1 MSDPAKP
8 SKFGLIARAG
18 VFALIGILGLT
29 LFPPLMMP
37 VAGYVVA
44 AALGTFAAAALA
56 NALVLRIY
64 ERGRLADIGLGW
76 TAASRR
82 NLALGLLGGLAG
94 GVLATLA
101 PLAAGLAHYETS
113 GDGHTHW
120 PGMLFLSIVLLFGA
134 VGEEMMFRGYAFQI
148 LALAI
153 GEYATVLPMG
163 VLFGLAHMNN
173 LHITGLAILN
183 TVLWGVLLGVAYLRS
198 RDLWL
203 PIGLHFGW
211 NWALPLLGVNLSGF
225 TMEVTGRALHPDESP
240 LWTGGAYGPEGGL
253 FTTIMVAALFAAVLR
268 APVARQKSFLLDG
281 HSDDE

>member
-1 MSDPAKP
+1 MSEPAKP
-8 SKFGLIARAG
+8 WKFGLIARAG

-37 VAGYVVA
+37 VAGYMVA

-56 NALVLRIY
+56 SALVLRIY
-64 ERGRLADIGLGW
+64 ERGRLSDIGLGW
-76 TAASRR
+76 TRGSGR
-82 NLALGLLGGLAG
+82 NLGLGLLGGLAA
-94 GVLATLA
+94 GVLAALA
-101 PLAAGLAHYETS
+101 PLAAGLAHYEAS
-113 GDGHTHW
+113 GDGHAHW

-134 VGEEMMFRGYAFQI
+134 VGEEMLFRGYAFQI

-163 VLFGLAHMNN
+163 VLFGLAHANN
-173 LHITGLAILN
+173 LHITGLAIVN
-183 TVLWGVLLGVAYLRS
+183 TIAWGVLLGTAYLRS

-211 NWALPLLGVNLSGF
+211 NWALPMLGVNLSGF
-225 TMEVTGRALHPDESP
+225 TMEVTGRVLHPDDGL

-253 FTTIMVAALFAAVLR
+253 FTTIVVAALFAALPR
-268 APVARQKSFLLDG
+268 APVARQRSFLLDG
-281 HSDDE
+281 GPDE